1 MTQTKILNQLKALET
16 LYSEGTASPT
26 VETAI
31 QDIIDRELETALN
44 KQHTLS
50 ENLNQFEQQYRLISS
65 EFHQRFHT
73 GQMGDDID
81 MIEWN
86 ACYEMW
92 RSLEVTIALLRQSL
106 EV

>member
-31 QDIIDRELETALN
+31 QDIIDRELETALT
-44 KQHTLS
+44 QHQTLS
-50 ENLNQFEQQYRLISS
+50 QDLQHFEQQYQLSS
-65 EFHQRFHT
+65 PEFHQRFHT
-73 GQMGDDID
+73 GDLGDDID

-86 ACYEMW
+86 ACYEIW

-106 EV
+106 EA